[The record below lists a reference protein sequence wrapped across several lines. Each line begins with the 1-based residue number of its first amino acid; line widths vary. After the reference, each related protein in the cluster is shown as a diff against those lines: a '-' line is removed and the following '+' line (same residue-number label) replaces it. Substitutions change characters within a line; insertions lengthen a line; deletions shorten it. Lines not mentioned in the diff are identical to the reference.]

1 MMNSIK
7 KRIQLFSVIIFLLF
21 FITYLFRSPIKLLI
35 RDYVPEKTYLR
46 LSWIKNIITGND
58 SVFFKYDIELGD
70 QYYDIYDYVNN
81 QGLEFVITPSI
92 AQNSVKYIIPPIF
105 PAVSINETNTAYID
119 TYNDDI
125 VYVTKNGIFFQAKIY
140 DGKIKFSSL
149 KSNISNFLN
158 KKIEEKKAYLNY
170 YNPYTVSKFGI
181 KDIFIDK
188 EDVYVSYIES
198 NSNGDYNTA
207 ILKSKFSDS
216 LVFTKFFS
224 PRNYISSTIKE
235 FSPIQSGGRI
245 TNFKSD
251 SLLLSIGDFRDRTSA
266 QDYNL
271 DNGKIIAINKIN
283 SGSRI
288 ISIGHRNPQGL
299 DYSDQ
304 FDYILSSEHGPAG
317 GDEINLNL
325 NTDIVKNFGWPI
337 SSYGV
342 HYSLE
347 DSRTDAHGGD
357 SKRVIK
363 SAPIYKSHSDYGHIE
378 PIKYYEVNPAV
389 SEIRIIKE
397 NESYNEFIISSL
409 GYDTIQRPYS
419 QSLLHYKYDFINQ
432 DIELIN
438 QYKVG
443 ERIRDLLYDSN
454 SEKIYYVGESTGVLG
469 YINLNP

>member
-1 MMNSIK
+1 MNSKK
-7 KRIQLFSVIIFLLF
+7 KRIQLFSIIIFVLF
-21 FITYLFRSPIKLLI
+21 LITFLFRAPIKSLV

-46 LSWIKNIITGND
+46 LSWIKSIITSQDFG
-58 SVFFKYDIELGD
+58 FYKYEVKLGD
-70 QYYDIYDYVNN
+70 QYSYIYDYINTNDFQFSVDLIKK
-81 QGLEFVITPSI
+81 GEFNIFKV
-92 AQNSVKYIIPPIF
+92 PPIF
-105 PAVSINETNTAYID
+105 PAISVDEVNTAYID
-119 TYNDDI
+119 FYNKDLI
-125 VYVTKNGIFFQAKIY
+125 YATKNGIFFKVQNQNDKLLF
-140 DGKIKFSSL
+140 KPL
-149 KSNISNFLN
+149 KSNISDFL
-158 KKIEEKKAYLNY
+158 KKKFEEKKASINY
-170 YNPYTVSKFGI
+170 FNPYTVSKFGL
-181 KDIFIDK
+181 KDIFVDDDDI
-188 EDVYVSYIES
+188 YVSYIET
-198 NSNGDYNTA
+198 NPRGDYNIA
-207 ILKSKFSDS
+207 IIKSKLSDS

-224 PRNYISSTIKE
+224 PRNYISSAIKE

-283 SGSRI
+283 SDSRI
-288 ISIGHRNPQGL
+288 ISLGHRNPQGL

-325 NTDIVKNFGWPI
+325 DTDIVKNFGWPI

-342 HYSLE
+342 HYSLQE
-347 DSRTDAHGGD
+347 SRTGAHGGD

-363 SAPIYKSHSDYGHIE
+363 SAPIYKSHSDYGYIE

-397 NESYNEFIISSL
+397 NESYIEFILSSL

-419 QSLLHYKYDFINQ
+419 QSLIHYKYDFINQ
-432 DIELIN
+432 DIELVN

-443 ERIRDLLYDSN
+443 ERIRDLLYESN
-454 SEKIYYVGESTGVLG
+454 SKKIYYVGESTGVLG
-469 YINLNP
+469 YINLNL